1 MEATLQTKN
10 KNFGLSGF
18 ILKILAIIC
27 MTIDHATWL
36 WFDSIPYETGMILRT
51 IGRISFPLI
60 VFMLCEGYIY
70 TSNKYKY
77 AARIGIFAIISMYPF
92 YLMTNE
98 PWNILFTLFVG
109 LSCLILKDLAAE
121 KIEKIPK
128 IGWDIIFLVIAGILS
143 YLMLKVDWGFWIIVI
158 YIAGNIDNKKVRAV
172 VISTISF
179 ILYLIKEL
187 INGMV
192 LAELF
197 NDTWLLIFYAGV
209 FLAIIP
215 MLLYNGKKGFSYG
228 NISKYFFYVY
238 YPLHLLIL
246 VFICDGNILP

>member
-18 ILKILAIIC
+18 ILKVLAIIC
-27 MTIDHATWL
+27 MTIDHATCL
-36 WFDSIPYETGMILRT
+36 WFDSMPYETGMILRT
-51 IGRISFPLI
+51 IGRIAFPLI
-60 VFMLCEGYIY
+60 VFMLCEGHIY

-109 LSCLILKDLAAE
+109 LSCLILRDLAVE

-128 IGWDIIFLVIAGILS
+128 IGWDIIFLVIAGVLS
-143 YLMLKVDWGFWIIVI
+143 YLMLKVDWGF
-158 YIAGNIDNKKVRAV
+158 
-172 VISTISF
+172 
-179 ILYLIKEL
+179 ILYLVKEL